1 MELDPVPEQIKDWWV
16 VEWSPSQA
24 QFHIDTVANMLAR
37 NKSSMAKR
45 VPIDFFPIAFCKSI
59 EQANDVVPKAEF
71 LQRHTPSYKDPTD

>member
-1 MELDPVPEQIKDWWV
+1 MELVPVPEQIKDWWV

-37 NKSSMAKR
+37 NKSSIAKR
-45 VPIDFFPIAFCKSI
+45 VPVDYFPIAFCATTD
-59 EQANDVVPKAEF
+59 QAEEICEKAEF